1 MILEYA
7 KRVNSASYTI
17 KTAEF
22 EGPLDLLL
30 NLIEKRKLFIND
42 ISLSKIAEE
51 YIAYVSTHQD
61 FPLADAAQF
70 VLIAS
75 TLVLIKS
82 KSLLPTLSLSEEEQ
96 GNIKQLEDRLKE
108 YQRIWELTVHVLARY
123 GKQILFT
130 NAPQPLTPVFA
141 PDESM
146 TLASIVSAVR
156 DALANLP
163 KIESLPKA
171 IVKKVISLEEMV
183 STLTDRI
190 KSALKMNFKEF
201 TRGATENKVEVIVG
215 FLALLEL
222 VKQGVVRVTQ
232 ESHKEDIVIESD
244 ALGVPR
250 Y

>member
-1 MILEYA
+1 MFQP
-7 KRVNSASYTI
+7 T
-17 KTAEF
+17 KTF
-22 EGPLDLLL
+22 LWQM
-30 NLIEKRKLFIND
+30 RQ
-42 ISLSKIAEE
+42 
-51 YIAYVSTHQD
+51 VCM
-61 FPLADAAQF
+61 
-70 VLIAS
+70 
-75 TLVLIKS
+75 
-82 KSLLPTLSLSEEEQ
+82 
-96 GNIKQLEDRLKE
+96 DRLDPGPHQIKITASHIVTLRRRAGKHQTTRRSAQE
-108 YQRIWELTVHVLARY
+108 YQRIRELTVHVLRY

-130 NAPQPLTPVFA
+130 NAPQPITPVFA